1 MKTGSVVLIS
11 AACAAPIRRAPA
23 YRAWIA
29 RNDATNP
36 MPSRYGQAAL
46 GTPAGPSD
54 RPETTAI
61 AAKAVAVAVIITAV
75 VPAASRAAGVSAGVS
90 LPRRSRRSP
99 DRRADS
105 TIQTE

>member
-23 YRAWIA
+23 YSAWIA
-29 RNDATNP
+29 RNDAIRP
-36 MPSRYGQAAL
+36 MPSRYGQAGL
-46 GTPAGPSD
+46 GTLAGASD
-54 RPETTAI
+54 RPDATAI
-61 AAKAVAVAVIITAV
+61 AAKTVAVAVIMTAV
-75 VPAASRAAGVSAGVS
+75 VPAASRAAGASAGVS

-99 DRRADS
+99 DSRADS